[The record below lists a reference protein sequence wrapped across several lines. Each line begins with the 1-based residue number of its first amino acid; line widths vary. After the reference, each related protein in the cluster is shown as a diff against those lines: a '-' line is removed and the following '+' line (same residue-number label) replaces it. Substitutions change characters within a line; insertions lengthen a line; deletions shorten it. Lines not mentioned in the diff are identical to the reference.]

1 MLIDYKFDNFCS
13 FNSESEFSMESAKG
27 KVKSRYPDNYVSTE
41 SGCDLLKTAV
51 IAGENA
57 GGKSNFI
64 KSLSFLLSPVTDGG
78 KCVCKSLIVS
88 ALQSVTVV

>member
-13 FNSESEFSMESAKG
+13 FNSESEFSMESAKV

-64 KSLSFLLSPVTDGG
+64 KSLSFLKRLFDSN
-78 KCVCKSLIVS
+78 SLVK
-88 ALQSVTVV
+88 VKGPF